1 MRSVLLLLT
10 GCVAAAGGVV
20 RGIVFEHASGLPLA
34 RTNVRLQ
41 PIPKAGVEIA
51 PLQVRAASSG
61 TFVFPNVPDGLY
73 LLIATREP
81 YFPAAYGQRRPDGH
95 GTPIV
100 VTKDTDF
107 FTELRMFRKGAI
119 TGRVL
124 DENGIGM
131 EEVPVVAYRARLPL
145 LVAGRAISDDRGVY
159 RIHGLAP
166 GKYWVRTV
174 AHTLDDGEGRLPTFG
189 REGREIRESIM
200 HSVTLD
206 EDTPEADVRP
216 LPGALFHLRGGL
228 LCDDPRPPAQIT
240 VTLSS
245 ETGRR
250 SLQSSCLGTY
260 TFEGLAPGIYE
271 VFATKPGEGAD
282 AGFIEL
288 SLDHDTENGDVKISA
303 PARVDFIVR
312 RAGASGGA
320 NIPVTIIGHRQ
331 DLAEGNEDREIPLRT
346 MLAPGHWEFAASV
359 GPGMFVESITNN
371 YSLRRAPWPVIHP
384 PDWFDLFME
393 TRGLSLVTVT
403 VSDQASRIEGSVT
416 KEGNGVPGAPVYLWP
431 MAESARRSL
440 HGYCEAISDVDGK
453 FNFQNL
459 PPGDYRMLATF
470 DMTDIDEERLD
481 EARAVTIHVDP
492 ASVAT
497 ADLEVWIAPQTVRS
511 RPSSLC
517 R

>member
-1 MRSVLLLLT
+1 MLLT

-228 LCDDPRPPAQIT
+228 LPTRETRPLLLPELPKPQPHLHRIHPR
-240 VTLSS
+240 V
-245 ETGRR
+245 
-250 SLQSSCLGTY
+250 LGTVSEP
-260 TFEGLAPGIYE
+260 FEICMYRTSTDHACSPKKYS
-271 VFATKPGEGAD
+271 PS
-282 AGFIEL
+282 AGP
-288 SLDHDTENGDVKISA
+288 DMK
-303 PARVDFIVR
+303 FIVEVP
-312 RAGASGGA
+312 AGTSCVV
-320 NIPVTIIGHRQ
+320 N
-331 DLAEGNEDREIPLRT
+331 
-346 MLAPGHWEFAASV
+346 SV
-359 GPGMFVESITNN
+359 
-371 YSLRRAPWPVIHP
+371 P
-384 PDWFDLFME
+384 PFN
-393 TRGLSLVTVT
+393 
-403 VSDQASRIEGSVT
+403 SR
-416 KEGNGVPGAPVYLWP
+416 
-431 MAESARRSL
+431 
-440 HGYCEAISDVDGK
+440 
-453 FNFQNL
+453 
-459 PPGDYRMLATF
+459 
-470 DMTDIDEERLD
+470 
-481 EARAVTIHVDP
+481 
-492 ASVAT
+492 
-497 ADLEVWIAPQTVRS
+497 
-511 RPSSLC
+511 
-517 R
+517 